1 MVMIVAIIA
10 IVLAIITAATLFGLL
25 LFQLGMWIL
34 ERMAPQVGSEEIDE
48 AMGWKDTK

>member
-1 MVMIVAIIA
+1 MVILAIIA

-25 LFQLGMWIL
+25 LFRLGMWIL
-34 ERMAPQVGSEEIDE
+34 ERMSPQVGSEEIDE